1 MTNYK
6 LPDKVW
12 GDLYDVLVGIM
23 EGLKHLE
30 NSELEHKLL
39 KKRIV
44 KLIFSTI
51 SQDTNRLELLGVDK
65 ELLESLDLNRMLTSK
80 DAEGI
85 NLATNFCILLLHNDE
100 DVMVSDLLQFD
111 LEARDILAK
120 AESRKIWETLKLFGD
135 KQAAEALGQTGDATP
150 LKTLNSVLDEKVKY
164 LEEQNAKVASSLVG
178 MSINLRRNSN
188 QVDAVQKKISKRDA
202 SLGLLN
208 NSMVIQESNE
218 FKPTESVETSLIRFK
233 VAIERL
239 DEE

>member
-1 MTNYK
+1 MTTFK

-39 KKRIV
+39 KRRIV
-44 KLIFSTI
+44 KLLFSTI

-111 LEARDILAK
+111 L
-120 AESRKIWETLKLFGD
+120 
-135 KQAAEALGQTGDATP
+135 
-150 LKTLNSVLDEKVKY
+150 
-164 LEEQNAKVASSLVG
+164 
-178 MSINLRRNSN
+178 
-188 QVDAVQKKISKRDA
+188 
-202 SLGLLN
+202 
-208 NSMVIQESNE
+208 
-218 FKPTESVETSLIRFK
+218 
-233 VAIERL
+233 
-239 DEE
+239 